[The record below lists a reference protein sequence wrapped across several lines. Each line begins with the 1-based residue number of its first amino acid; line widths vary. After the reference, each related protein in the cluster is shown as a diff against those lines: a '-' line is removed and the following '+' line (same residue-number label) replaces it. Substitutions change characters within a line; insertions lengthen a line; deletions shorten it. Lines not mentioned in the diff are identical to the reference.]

1 MLGFI
6 AYLLGLQSA
15 GMQADNVHQLLEGK
29 LLIAWGSIQRVLIY
43 WTSVTSLT
51 KGILEDRTL

>member
-43 WTSVTSLT
+43 WTYVTLLT

>member
-29 LLIAWGSIQRVLIY
+29 LLIAWGSIQRMLIY
-43 WTSVTSLT
+43 WTSVTLLT